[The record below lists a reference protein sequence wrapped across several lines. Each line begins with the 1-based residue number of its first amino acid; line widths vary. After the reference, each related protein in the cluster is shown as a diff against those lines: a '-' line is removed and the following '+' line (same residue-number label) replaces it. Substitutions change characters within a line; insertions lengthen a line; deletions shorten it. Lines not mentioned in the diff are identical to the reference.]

1 MATHYLDRQS
11 LINQGLSIDY
21 TDMLGRRAFSG
32 GKGYIYAYSVGT
44 STAKT
49 PYRICYTAGTAAT
62 MPSVAALTD
71 GAYMNLVVVPTRT
84 LGAGDT
90 DWFQCEGLV
99 TAVILQ
105 SHDYTPTYA
114 LRVYDGAVAEIEAVP
129 TGGNTEI
136 GFTNA
141 RLSTGAVTA
150 ADIFLFGQP
159 ALGTT

>member
-11 LINQGLSIDY
+11 LISQGLSIDY

-62 MPSVAALTD
+62 MPSVAAFTD
-71 GAYMNLVVVPTRT
+71 GAFMNLVVVPTRT

-90 DWFQCEGLV
+90 DWFQCEGLIV
-99 TAVILQ
+99 AMVMP
-105 SHDYTPTYA
+105 SADYTATYA
-114 LRVYDGAVAEIEAVP
+114 LKVHDGAIAQISAVP
-129 TGGNTEI
+129 TGADTEF
-136 GFTNA
+136 GFVNA